1 MPTLTLTSTATTDD
15 INIHCTDAYDDSWNV
30 STSLTEA
37 RFGVENYNHSWWLN
51 RFTLSEALPASAVI
65 TSATIQYRG
74 AAFFGDNTYLRLFVT
89 ANSNPNAPTSAS
101 QRPSMDGGSS
111 TLYPATFNSGVRWPS
126 SGNVSWN
133 ASGANTTTSFASLI
147 QYLVDTYGG
156 LANGAHI
163 VVWCAGYTDG
173 ETLEYS
179 EYDIYDNTSS
189 SYRPVL
195 TLTYSTP
202 ATYTLNANEGAYNVT
217 STSVTFTK
225 YDAPVYTFNTGV
237 GVYTLATTLVAL
249 YTTGSSFIVNPGI
262 VSVVGTA
269 VDWFK
274 YLMLECGV
282 GIISVEAPSVS
293 ISRLIVP
300 IGFLTTL
307 TAKSKTFSITA
318 KQR

>member
-15 INIHCTDAYDDSWNV
+15 INVHCSNPDDDLWGL
-30 STSLTEA
+30 STSNTEA
-37 RFGVENYNHSWWLN
+37 RFGVENYRHSWWLN

-74 AAFFGDNTYLRLFVT
+74 NGFYGDNTYLRMFVT
-89 ANSNPNAPTSAS
+89 AGANPNAPTSAS

-111 TLYPATFNSGVRWPS
+111 TLYPATFNSGIRWPS

-147 QYLVDTYGG
+147 QHLVDTYGG

-173 ETLEYS
+173 ETLAYS

-195 TLTYSTP
+195 TLTYTTP
-202 ATYTLNANEGAYNVT
+202 ATYTLACNTGAYNAVG
-217 STSVTFTK
+217 SSVTFTK
-225 YDAPVYTFNTGV
+225 YDAPVYTLSTGA
-237 GVYTLATTLVAL
+237 GVYSIVSTAVAL
-249 YTTGSSFIVNPGI
+249 FTTGASFVVDSGVVNI
-262 VSVVGTA
+262 TGTPITC
-269 VDWFK
+269 FK
-274 YLMLECGV
+274 FLTLECGV
-282 GIISVEAPSVS
+282 GVVSVEAPLVTL
-293 ISRLIVP
+293 SRLIVP
-300 IGFLTTL
+300 VGFLSTL
-307 TAKSKTFSITA
+307 TAKSRTFSITA